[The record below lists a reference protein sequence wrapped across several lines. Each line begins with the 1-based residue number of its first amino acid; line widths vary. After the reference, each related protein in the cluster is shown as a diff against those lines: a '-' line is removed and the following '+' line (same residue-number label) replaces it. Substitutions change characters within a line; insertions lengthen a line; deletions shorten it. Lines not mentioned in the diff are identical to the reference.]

1 MNDELITKNMKLVY
15 HIIRKDYPQY
25 FHDEDVIS
33 AGMLGLVEAANRYDQ
48 TKGRFS
54 SFASHR
60 IIGAI
65 KDELFNRERNKAVSL
80 DAMLENQRDKW

>member
-33 AGMLGLVEAANRYDQ
+33 AGMLGLVEAANRFDPKKGGFARYARHDI
-48 TKGRFS
+48 KGR
-54 SFASHR
+54 
-60 IIGAI
+60 IN
-65 KDELFNRERNKAVSL
+65 KELAAREKHKTVSL